1 MLIFAENGKNTF
13 FGFGIFFWEE
23 IVLEENP
30 PKLGKFQ
37 RAEFISSKGDR

>member
-1 MLIFAENGKNTF
+1 MLIFAENGKDAFLSF
-13 FGFGIFFWEE
+13 FIFFWEE
-23 IVLEENP
+23 IISEENP

>member
-13 FGFGIFFWEE
+13 LSLCIFFWEE
-23 IVLEENP
+23 IVPEKNP

>member
-1 MLIFAENGKNTF
+1 MLIFAENGKDTF
-13 FGFGIFFWEE
+13 FGFCIFFWKE
-23 IVLEENP
+23 IVPEENL